1 MKTQRQRPAHMREQ
15 VPTSTYAP
23 VLNLMATPHYELAPA
38 AVLPEQ
44 FYDTASAGR
53 HESGAVAL
61 IRAMLDDAI
70 ACYQK
75 YGTAKGRHNQRLAT
89 EAEAWLLSDD
99 DHWPFAFVNVC
110 GALGIEPGYVRRGLK
125 QWRRGSLAQARPK
138 RRLTNTVCHALPIA
152 A

>member
-1 MKTQRQRPAHMREQ
+1 MNTQRQRPASKQEHGLMNA
-15 VPTSTYAP
+15 SAP
-23 VLNLMATPHYELAPA
+23 VFSMLPIPPYELQPA

-44 FYDTASAGR
+44 FYDAAHAGR

-75 YGTAKGRHNQRLAT
+75 LGSAKGRRNQRIAK
-89 EAEAWLLSDD
+89 EAEAWLFSDD

-110 GALGIEPGYVRRGLK
+110 AVLAMEPDYVRRGLK
-125 QWRRGSLAQARPK
+125 RWRRASFSQARPK
-138 RRLTNTVCHALPIA
+138 RRLTGIVRHDLPIA

>member
-1 MKTQRQRPAHMREQ
+1 MNEQRQRTARTRER
-15 VPTSTYAP
+15 VTTSTYAP
-23 VLNLMATPHYELAPA
+23 VLALMTTPHYELAPA

-44 FYDTASAGR
+44 FYDAASEGR

-75 YGTAKGRHNQRLAT
+75 HGSSASKRNRRLAT
-89 EAEAWLLSDD
+89 EAEAWLFSDD
-99 DHWPFAFVNVC
+99 AHWPFAFVNVC

-125 QWRRGSLAQARPK
+125 RWRHRSLGQGQPK
-138 RRLTNTVCHALPIA
+138 RYLNNSVRHALPIA